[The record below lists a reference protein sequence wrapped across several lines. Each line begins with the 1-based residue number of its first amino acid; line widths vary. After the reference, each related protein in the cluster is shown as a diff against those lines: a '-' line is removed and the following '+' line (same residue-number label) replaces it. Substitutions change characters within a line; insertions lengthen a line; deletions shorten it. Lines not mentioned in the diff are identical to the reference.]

1 MYNKEKMRENAQ
13 KIEYIGKNIKN
24 VLTVNTLYSVH
35 YFKYCKKF
43 DFQGESHDFW
53 ELVYIDA
60 GVAGVTAEDREY
72 TLKQGQVIF
81 HKPNEYHSISTV
93 DGFANS
99 VIIGFGSKSK
109 LMDFFKDKILTLN
122 AYEKSLLS
130 AIIEEGAK
138 AYGDTMSE
146 VICPSLP
153 ENKSDTIGSDQ
164 IIKQNLELLLLSL
177 IKNNQSVKTQKN
189 LPEPVRYEHSENLV
203 QGIKSYVE
211 DNLYGN
217 ITLDDIANEFY
228 FSKTYVKTVFRRKTG
243 KSIIKYVIELK
254 IEEGKKLISQGR
266 YSITEIAYKLGFSSL
281 HYFSRLFKL
290 YTRMTPTEY
299 ARRIKLDKVL

>member
-1 MYNKEKMRENAQ
+1 MRENSP
-13 KIEYIGKNIKN
+13 KIEYVGKKIKN
-24 VLTVNTLYSVH
+24 VLNVSTLYSVH

-43 DFQGESHDFW
+43 DFQGEKHNFW

-60 GVAGVTAEDREY
+60 GVAGVTADDKEY
-72 TLKQGQVIF
+72 TLKQGEVIF
-81 HKPNEYHSISTV
+81 HKPNEYHNISTV
-93 DGFANS
+93 DVFANS
-99 VIIGFGSKSK
+99 VIVGFGCNSK
-109 LMDFFKDKILTLN
+109 LMDFFKNKILTLN
-122 AYEKSLLS
+122 SYEKGLLS
-130 AIIEEGAK
+130 AIIEEGSS
-138 AYGDTMSE
+138 AYGETMSE
-146 VICPSLP
+146 VICPCLP
-153 ENKSDTIGSDQ
+153 ENKSETVGSDQ

-189 LPEPVRYEHSENLV
+189 QPEPVRYEHSENLV
-203 QGIKSYVE
+203 EGIRAYVK
-211 DNLYGN
+211 DNLCRN

-228 FSKTYVKTVFRRKTG
+228 FSKTYIKTVFRQKTG

-254 IEEGKKLISQGR
+254 IEQGKKLISQGR